1 MVVCAIIVLMWRPEG
16 VPDVP
21 SRTPDPHISFRLRKK
36 IVYLLV
42 TSLFD
47 TATTT
52 TTTAKTTRAKEKNLG
67 TTMNMRAI
75 ICDGREDDSHKK
87 REKDGCLYLPRR
99 SLLLSL
105 TNLDALLSGLEW
117 KWISK
122 VVMYDMSERVSE
134 RAKKFSNVDNHQ
146 KRPTPEHAE
155 ARQQPLQ
162 WSGCRKR
169 CQRHT
174 GNRLQSTSA
183 PNETRDGIGR
193 EKIPQSSVTAVS
205 GAGIGREKR
214 WISSASA
221 KVERPLP
228 GLEFERAT
236 PNEARTLI
244 GRESILTSSVVPTSA
259 SLIGAALCTP
269 ATILAAAA

>member
-1 MVVCAIIVLMWRPEG
+1 MI
-16 VPDVP
+16 
-21 SRTPDPHISFRLRKK
+21 K
-36 IVYLLV
+36 
-42 TSLFD
+42 
-47 TATTT
+47 
-52 TTTAKTTRAKEKNLG
+52 
-67 TTMNMRAI
+67 RAI
-75 ICDGREDDSHKK
+75 ICDERENDSHNK
-87 REKDGCLYLPRR
+87 REKDNCLNLPQC

-122 VVMYDMSERVSE
+122 VVMYDMGERVSE
-134 RAKKFSNVDNHQ
+134 RPKKFSNVDNHQ
-146 KRPTPEHAE
+146 KRPTPELAE
-155 ARQQPLQ
+155 ARQQALH

-214 WISSASA
+214 WILNASA

-244 GRESILTSSVVPTSA
+244 GRERIPKSSVVPTSA
-259 SLIGAALCTP
+259 SLIAAALCT
-269 ATILAAAA
+269 TAAA

>member
-1 MVVCAIIVLMWRPEG
+1 MI
-16 VPDVP
+16 
-21 SRTPDPHISFRLRKK
+21 K
-36 IVYLLV
+36 
-42 TSLFD
+42 
-47 TATTT
+47 
-52 TTTAKTTRAKEKNLG
+52 RA
-67 TTMNMRAI
+67 M
-75 ICDGREDDSHKK
+75 ICDGGEYDSDTK
-87 REKDGCLYLPRR
+87 REKDDWMNLPRR

-122 VVMYDMSERVSE
+122 IVMCDMSERLNE

-146 KRPTPEHAE
+146 KCPTPELAE
-155 ARQQPLQ
+155 ARQQALH

-193 EKIPQSSVTAVS
+193 EKIPQSSVSAVS

-214 WISSASA
+214 WISNASA

-228 GLEFERAT
+228 GLKFERVT
-236 PNEARTLI
+236 PDEARTLI
-244 GRESILTSSVVPTSA
+244 GRERIPKLSVVSTSA
-259 SLIGAALCTP
+259 SLMGAAFCTT
-269 ATILAAAA
+269 ATIMAAAA

>member
-1 MVVCAIIVLMWRPEG
+1 MCTVIILMWRPED
-16 VPDVP
+16 VQDVP
-21 SRTPDPHISFRLRKK
+21 SHTSVPFASLRLYRHL
-36 IVYLLV
+36 IPTLH
-42 TSLFD
+42 FD
-47 TATTT
+47 STTER
-52 TTTAKTTRAKEKNLG
+52 AMCTRAKEERLG

-75 ICDGREDDSHKK
+75 ICDERENDSHKK
-87 REKDGCLYLPRR
+87 REKDNCLNLPRR
-99 SLLLSL
+99 SLLLPL
-105 TNLDALLSGLEW
+105 TNLDALFSGLEW

-122 VVMYDMSERVSE
+122 IVMCDMSERLNE

-146 KRPTPEHAE
+146 KRPTPELAE
-155 ARQQPLQ
+155 ARQQALH

-244 GRESILTSSVVPTSA
+244 GRERIPKSSVVPTSA
-259 SLIGAALCTP
+259 SLIGAALCTT
-269 ATILAAAA
+269 ATIMAAAA